1 MALWRASTPHNWK
14 SAAQLLG
21 AMEGYL
27 SWIICHVREYPAERV
42 QLSEGEAKKKLRT
55 FNSLIYIYILYIYIP
70 MCS

>member
-42 QLSEGEAKKKLRT
+42 QLSEGEAKKKT
-55 FNSLIYIYILYIYIP
+55 AHIQQFDIYILYIYTHV
-70 MCS
+70 